1 MEFRISF
8 STHERVTFVIT
19 KLRNLFTAV
28 SVNSL
33 KTSKLIGVARQYKRY
48 TAARREHKYSLFF
61 SNLIRPQK

>member
-19 KLRNLFTAV
+19 KLRNLSTAV

-33 KTSKLIGVARQYKRY
+33 KTSKLIGVARQY
-48 TAARREHKYSLFF
+48 
-61 SNLIRPQK
+61 